1 MMERKRQIKSEFNDS
16 ELIHF
21 NVNANRLNVTIPSM
35 FSQVY
40 EADWA
45 RVPESQDDSSR
56 SKDGQWRS
64 EKPLLIGWNS
74 KFDVSLFSN

>member
-21 NVNANRLNVTIPSM
+21 NVNANRLNVTITSM
-35 FSQVY
+35 FSQVC

-45 RVPESQDDSSR
+45 QVPESQNDSSR
-56 SKDGQWRS
+56 PNDGQWRS
-64 EKPLLIGWNS
+64 VTVRKAIVDRLTMKQQRWR
-74 KFDVSLFSN
+74 